1 MPTAR
6 VYSVLS
12 HLPWNLVM
20 DNQCLPMGIL
30 PSWPNLPASSYQRPR
45 PCLPFRSVSSSR
57 FLLPLLLFRKRAPM
71 FSGAHCSVLRWA
83 TESRTNTSL
92 RISGDR

>member
-1 MPTAR
+1 MYTRALALEFGHGQPVFTNGDPAELAQLT
-6 VYSVLS
+6 SFQLPGTSTLS
-12 HLPWNLVM
+12 
-20 DNQCLPMGIL
+20 
-30 PSWPNLPASSYQRPR
+30 A
-45 PCLPFRSVSSSR
+45 CLPFRSVSSSR

-71 FSGAHCSVLRWA
+71 FSAAHCSVLRWA